1 MILLNYP
8 EFLHDMS
15 FDLSKIAISA
25 KPERTCIV
33 SIGKSAF
40 FMYEKFILAR
50 QEYKNCKT
58 MIISPFRSAAQ
69 YGSNVETAVSTHPEI
84 TEKSFIAFE
93 KLYKFISGSSPEH
106 IIVLISG
113 GSSALMEKSGDPEK
127 VCRLNSELL
136 RSGLPITEINR
147 ARISSSMIKGGKLAE
162 MFPEIFWSVLVMS
175 DIPSENGEHLVG
187 SMPFFR
193 KDLPNTE
200 LFKIADSDTLH
211 DEILRILGRKEIFS
225 IRMFNGTVD
234 ELAGIILQ
242 KMRNGTKDILIT
254 GEPVLKVDN
263 PDPGTGGRMCHLAL
277 KMLSHLE
284 SDSIFYAL
292 SSDGMDGNS
301 GFAGAVIEHPE
312 MKPDTLEIDAAL
324 TNYNSA
330 HLLFKWGMCI
340 KTGYTGLNLN
350 DFVIFS
356 RS

>member
-8 EFLHDMS
+8 EFLCDMA
-15 FDLSKIAISA
+15 FDLSKITKSA
-25 KPERTCIV
+25 HPERTCIV

-40 FMYEKFILAR
+40 FMYDRFVSGR
-50 QEYKNCKT
+50 PEYKNCKT
-58 MIISPFRSAAQ
+58 IIISPFQSNAF
-69 YGSNVETAVSTHPEI
+69 YGNNVETAVSTHPEI

-93 KLYKFISGSSPEH
+93 KLYRFILGTAPEH

-113 GSSALMEKSGDPEK
+113 GSSALIEKSDYPEK

-147 ARISSSMIKGGKLAE
+147 TRISSSMIKGGKLAE
-162 MFPEIFWSVLVMS
+162 MFPGIFWSVLVMS
-175 DIPSENGEHLVG
+175 DIPFQNGEYLVG

-193 KDLPNTE
+193 KDLPNSE

-211 DEILRILGRKEIFS
+211 DEILRLLGRKEIFS
-225 IRMFNGTVD
+225 IRRFNGSVD
-234 ELAGIILQ
+234 ELADIILKKIQ
-242 KMRNGTKDILIT
+242 AGTKDILIT

-263 PDPGTGGRMCHLAL
+263 LNPGTGGRMCHLAL
-277 KMLSHLE
+277 KVLPHLDRN
-284 SDSIFYAL
+284 SLFYAL

-312 MKPDTLEIDAAL
+312 RKPEISEINRAL
-324 TNYNSA
+324 AGYDSA
-330 HLLFKWGMCI
+330 KLLAGRGMFI